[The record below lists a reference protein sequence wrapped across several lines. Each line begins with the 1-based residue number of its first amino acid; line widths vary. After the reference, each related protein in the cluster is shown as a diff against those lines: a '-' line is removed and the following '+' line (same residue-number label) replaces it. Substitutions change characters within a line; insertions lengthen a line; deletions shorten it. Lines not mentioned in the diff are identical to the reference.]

1 MTSHAA
7 SLYEK
12 GWLGESP
19 RKLLLPALFSF
30 PPPPCFGIL
39 VWKWVADGL
48 HGVLVA
54 VQQVSSCSTLWVHY
68 SNKISHGYICH
79 LFGLLNKQFFTTPWC
94 WVSCCLIYRSLP
106 LLSSRFLLKL
116 LIPREWTNVCVL
128 RDKDWQVGT
137 HEVALLF
144 CHWSL
149 FFWFPH
155 LKLDC
160 KLWSRNSLSL

>member
-1 MTSHAA
+1 MLLHCMR
-7 SLYEK
+7 K
-12 GWLGESP
+12 GDWGKVLENCYYQHSSP
-19 RKLLLPALFSF
+19 

-54 VQQVSSCSTLWVHY
+54 VQQVSSCSTLWVYY

-137 HEVALLF
+137 HEVAL
-144 CHWSL
+144 
-149 FFWFPH
+149 FFI
-155 LKLDC
+155 
-160 KLWSRNSLSL
+160 LSLKFVLLVPPSKTRL